1 MDPLKKEVTTKKG
14 ITKNILIIVVVAIV
28 LGGVYI
34 FFIKKNN
41 STQDTGGLSTVSDS
55 PVDSG
60 GNPAVSDV
68 QVTSQQFLAQLLNI
82 DSIKIDSHIATNPAF
97 VVLEDLSKPIDPD
110 NNPGRI
116 NPFAPLGAESA
127 TVSTQINT
135 NDPTLKLA
143 TSAVLNGTLLI
154 SGQGITRWFEYGTTD
169 SLGTKTTETPQT
181 RTGVFSESITGLIP
195 NTMYYV
201 KAIASINGQI
211 ISGALV
217 SWKTGALKR
226 SGQ

>member
-1 MDPLKKEVTTKKG
+1 MDPLKDTTTKKG
-14 ITKNILIIVVVAIV
+14 ITKNILIIVAIV
-28 LGGVYI
+28 VVLGVAYVL
-34 FFIKKNN
+34 FFKKGNT
-41 STQDTGGLSTVSDS
+41 TQNTGGLSTASDS
-55 PVDSG
+55 PVNTSG
-60 GNPAVSDV
+60 GPVVSDV

-82 DSIKIDSHIATNPAF
+82 DSIKIDNAIVTNPAF
-97 VVLEDLSKPIDPD
+97 VVLKDLSKPIDPD

-116 NPFAPLGAESA
+116 NPFAPLGSESA

-143 TSAVLNGTLLI
+143 TSAVLNGTLLV

-169 SLGTKTTETPQT
+169 SLGTKTTETPQST
-181 RTGVFSESITGLIP
+181 TGVFSESITNLIP
-195 NTMYYV
+195 NTTYYV

-211 ISGALV
+211 ISGAFM

-226 SGQ
+226 SGK